1 MNILP
6 SSCFKSAVVRSKSRR
21 RMVFSWFSSAE
32 VTPPPPPAAP
42 ETERGG
48 YECAP
53 YTVLETQP
61 TYQVRS
67 YPERKWATVTY
78 EKPASAPANNDL
90 PMTKGWNQQPQ
101 NNSFRKLFR
110 YITGENQG
118 GAKISMTVPVSTKV
132 TTEQHQG
139 GAVVKEEMGFY
150 VPTEHQ
156 DLAPQPASHTDVNI
170 VTRPKMVAY
179 VREFGGFA
187 KEEDW

>member
-1 MNILP
+1 M
-6 SSCFKSAVVRSKSRR
+6 
-21 RMVFSWFSSAE
+21 
-32 VTPPPPPAAP
+32 
-42 ETERGG
+42 
-48 YECAP
+48 
-53 YTVLETQP
+53 
-61 TYQVRS
+61 
-67 YPERKWATVTY
+67 Y
-78 EKPASAPANNDL
+78 EKPLDGRGNNDL
-90 PMTKGWNQQPQ
+90 PVSRGWNQQPQ

-156 DLAPQPASHTDVNI
+156 DLTPQPKPNTDVNI
-170 VTRPKMVAY
+170 VTRPEMVAY

-187 KEEDW
+187 KEQDWQEQKELLRKDLQGREDYGQIDFDTFYRQGFDAPYKFWSRKNEVFFIQKLSE